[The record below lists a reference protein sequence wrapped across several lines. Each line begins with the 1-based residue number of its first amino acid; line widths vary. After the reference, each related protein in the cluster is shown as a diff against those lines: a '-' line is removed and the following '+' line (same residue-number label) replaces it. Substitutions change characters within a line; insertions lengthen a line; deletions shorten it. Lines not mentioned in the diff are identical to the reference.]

1 MREWCNNGI
10 AEGFSDKFE
19 KIFSDRLYNWKMA
32 RIVELVNEWME
43 EWWKG
48 NNEMNEWDTN
58 ERVEWWNG
66 GIMEVWKDVIMF
78 WQNIRIM

>member
-1 MREWCNNGI
+1 M
-10 AEGFSDKFE
+10 
-19 KIFSDRLYNWKMA
+19 
-32 RIVELVNEWME
+32 NEWRNDE
-43 EWWKG
+43 KG
-48 NNEMNEWDTN
+48 NNKMNEWDTN